1 VLKSRVRVQL
11 DGPEHSDAE
20 HAGPEHSGAQH
31 GHTKVLLIAMIY
43 AISRIEMLCGKS
55 GMD

>member
-1 VLKSRVRVQL
+1 MKSRVRVQL